1 MTAAGDV
8 PRRPRL
14 KKWAPH
20 RKGAMLGWAEV
31 ELSSG
36 MIVNKLRLL
45 CAQTRSKFLK
55 PLAEM
60 YASLDPDLRRAIGA
74 HDFPARP
81 IPIIGG
87 EQCGPGPATS

>member
-1 MTAAGDV
+1 
-8 PRRPRL
+8 
-14 KKWAPH
+14 
-20 RKGAMLGWAEV
+20 MLGWAEV

-45 CAQTRSKFLK
+45 WSSSLPCAQTRSKFLK

-60 YASLDPDLRRAIGA
+60 YARLDPDLRRAIGA

-87 EQCGPGPATS
+87 EQ